1 MSSFEKRVVWT
12 EGMMLMPQHF
22 QQQSRYFESQIRGQ
36 VAFTREHHWGF
47 YDLVIDKSLLKTGKF
62 RVSSASGILPDG
74 SYFSLPE
81 TDCAPAAI
89 DIDESLLGKKIY
101 LAVALTSSSQIEVAR
116 SGMQERVVRFMLEE
130 IEVHDAT
137 DSSSLKTPLEVA
149 GLKFYLLSDN
159 DSLGAFACL
168 PIAVIQDITRNK
180 EVVVD
185 EEFVPP
191 TINVLCSSFVRG
203 FLSELNHLITNRVQ
217 ALASRV
223 SVAGKA
229 STFEV
234 QDFLMLQ
241 SLNRCLPQ
249 VRHIS
254 AAGVLQPEPLY
265 VFLTSLIGEMSVFT
279 NASKLYAEQPAYE
292 HNNLTVVFR
301 ILFEQLR
308 QVFSTVLEQNAIQV
322 PLIEKKYGVR
332 VGVVSDKTMF
342 GTCGF
347 VLAVNAD
354 LPPDEIR
361 QYLPPQLK
369 IGSVEQIKELVNL
382 QLPGISINTLA
393 VAPREIP
400 YKRNCVYFELI
411 PKGSY
416 WQSLSQSGGIALHI
430 GANIPGL
437 VVELWAIRN
446 GEK

>member
-22 QQQSRYFESQIRGQ
+22 QQQSRYFESQMRGLISL
-36 VAFTREHHWGF
+36 TREHHWGF
-47 YDLVIDKSLLKTGKF
+47 FDLVIDKSALKTGKF

-74 SYFSLPE
+74 TYFNLPE
-81 TDCAPAAI
+81 TDGAPAAI
-89 DIDESLLGKKIY
+89 DIDESLLNKKIY
-101 LAVALTSSSQIEVAR
+101 LAVALISPGQSEITR
-116 SGMQERVVRFMLEE
+116 NNTQERVVRFMLEE
-130 IEVHDAT
+130 VEVHDVT
-137 DSSSLKTPLEVA
+137 EPSSLKTPLEVS
-149 GLKFYLLSDN
+149 GLKFYLLNDN

-168 PIAVIQDITRNK
+168 PVAVIEDINRNK
-180 EVVVD
+180 EVVLD

-191 TINVLCSSFVRG
+191 AINVLCNGFVRG
-203 FLSELNHLITNRVQ
+203 FISELNHLITNRAQ

-249 VRHIS
+249 VKHLHS
-254 AAGVLQPEPLY
+254 ASSLQPESLY
-265 VFLTSLIGEMSVFT
+265 VFLTSLIGELSVFT
-279 NASKLYAEQPAYE
+279 SASKLYLEQPAYE
-292 HNNLTVVFR
+292 HENLSVVFK
-301 ILFEQLR
+301 ILFDQLR
-308 QVFSTVLEQNAIQV
+308 QIFSTVLEQNAIQV
-322 PLIEKKYGVR
+322 PLVEKKYGVR
-332 VGVVSDKTMF
+332 VGVVADKTMF
-342 GTCGF
+342 GSCGF

-354 LPPDEIR
+354 LSPDEIR